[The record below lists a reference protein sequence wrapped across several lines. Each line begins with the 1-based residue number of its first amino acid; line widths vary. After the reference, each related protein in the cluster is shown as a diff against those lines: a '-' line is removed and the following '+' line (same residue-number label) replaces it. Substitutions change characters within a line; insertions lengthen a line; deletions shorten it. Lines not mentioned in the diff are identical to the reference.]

1 MHTYVELAKGLPGV
15 TLTRGKGCI
24 VCSGPSNL
32 SFSNFAG
39 LFDYP
44 SLEAASEILEL
55 VRGAGEPGETSPI
68 SLFAMPG
75 DHPLHLHALFDSWG
89 FHPRY
94 ELAQMGWRPG
104 EPYWAQVEG
113 PCMVLASTPDH
124 RLKAAGFMTEQFFP
138 LGKSEVKR
146 SVIQATLASPHDLY
160 TISSGGEIIAAV
172 MLSRC
177 EQGVGLYN
185 LCVRVGWRRRG
196 LGRRLVALCQEEAVS
211 AGLPLTLQC
220 HYDLA
225 LWYEASGFRLLGSL
239 LSYYESPPIA

>member
-1 MHTYVELAKGLPGV
+1 MYTYVELAKGLPGV
-15 TLTRGKGCI
+15 TVAETDGCI
-24 VCSGPSNL
+24 VCSGPSHL

-44 SLEAASEILEL
+44 SLEAASEILEV
-55 VRGAGEPGETSPI
+55 VRAAGSPGAVSQIG
-68 SLFAMPG
+68 LFTMPG
-75 DHPLHLHALFDSWG
+75 DQPLHLHALFDSWG

-94 ELAQMGWRPG
+94 ELAQMGWMPG
-104 EPYWAQVEG
+104 GLLLAQEDG
-113 PCMVLASTPDH
+113 PCMTLASTADQ
-124 RLKAAGFMTEQFFP
+124 RTRAAGFMTEQFFP

-146 SVIQATLASPHDLY
+146 SVIQATLASPHNLY
-160 TISSGGEIIAAV
+160 TLSSGGEIIAAV

-196 LGRRLVALCQEEAVS
+196 LGRRLVTLCQEEARS
-211 AGLPLTLQC
+211 LNLPLTLQC

-225 LWYEASGFRLLGSL
+225 PWYEASGFRLLGSL
-239 LSYYESPPIA
+239 LSYYESPPVV